1 MEFEA
6 ARRQAAELILQD
18 ERLTADLEDAEAEVL
33 LRWALAAA
41 QRRLENLRQAGHALD
56 REAVAEQVRPVR
68 ALARAINDLTADAAV
83 LERSA
88 LLARLL
94 ALCDAAGDLA
104 SGAVAP
110 PA

>member
-18 ERLTADLEDAEAEVL
+18 ERLTAGLEDAEAEVL
-33 LRWALAAA
+33 LRWALVAAE
-41 QRRLENLRQAGHALD
+41 RRLGNLRQAGLALD
-56 REAVAEQVRPVR
+56 RETVAREVQPVR
-68 ALARAINDLTADAAV
+68 AIARAINDLTADAAA
-83 LERSA
+83 LERSV

-94 ALCDAAGDLA
+94 ALCDAAGELA
-104 SGAVAP
+104 SGARAP